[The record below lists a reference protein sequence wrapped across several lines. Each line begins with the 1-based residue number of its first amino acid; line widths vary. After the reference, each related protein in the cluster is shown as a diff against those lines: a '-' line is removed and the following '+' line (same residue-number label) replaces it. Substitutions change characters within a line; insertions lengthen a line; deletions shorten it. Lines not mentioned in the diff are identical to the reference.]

1 VRRVS
6 LLAAG
11 LVLTGFNLR
20 IAVASVPPLLKDL
33 ERNPGMSTAVA
44 GLLTSL
50 PVLCFGLGAL
60 VAAPLARRRGGEA
73 ALVVAVVPICI
84 GTLVRAAG
92 SAGALFAATVLVGV
106 GVAVANVLVPA
117 VIKARFPSRIGPLM
131 GVYTGLLGT
140 GAAVAGGLAVP
151 LEHGLGWQGSLAVW
165 SAPAALALVV
175 LGVAVFRDATP
186 ASVRGG
192 VGDVRA
198 LLRNRLAWQVTVFFG
213 VQSAIFYSG
222 LTWLPSILRDHGFSP
237 TTAGVLNSVY
247 ALVGIPASLLA
258 PVLATR
264 RVDQR
269 RLVIGFAGLEPL
281 AIAGLLLAPGAAAA
295 WVPVFAIGQGG
306 TFALTLT
313 LMVLR
318 APDARRSAELSGM
331 AQALGY
337 TVAAL
342 GPFLVG
348 VLHAAEG
355 GWTAPLLF
363 LLALGVPMLAAGIPA
378 GRARFVPPSRDERG
392 TLPAGATG

>member
-1 VRRVS
+1 MRRVS

-33 ERNPGMSTAVA
+33 ERDPGMSSAVA

-60 VAAPLARRRGGEA
+60 VAAPLARRLGGEWA
-73 ALVVAVVPICI
+73 IVAAVVPICI

-92 SAGALFAATVLVGV
+92 ATAALFGATVLVGI
-106 GVAVANVLVPA
+106 GVAIANVLVPA
-117 VIKARFPSRIGPLM
+117 VIKSRFPSRIGPLM
-131 GVYTGLLGT
+131 GMYTALLGT

-151 LEHGLGWQGSLAVW
+151 FEHALGWQGSLSAW
-165 SAPAALALVV
+165 TAPAVLALVV
-175 LGVAVFRDATP
+175 LGFAVWRDTTP

-192 VGDVRA
+192 VGDARA
-198 LLRNRLAWQVTVFFG
+198 LLRSRLAWQVTLFFG

-237 TTAGVLNSVY
+237 TAAGALNSVY
-247 ALVGIPASLLA
+247 ALLGIPASLLT

-264 RVDQR
+264 RADQR
-269 RLVIGFAGLEPL
+269 RLVVIFASLEPI

-295 WVPVFAIGQGG
+295 WVPVYAVGQGG

-318 APDARRSAELSGM
+318 APDARRSAELAGM
-331 AQALGY
+331 AQAIGY
-337 TVAAL
+337 CVAAL
-342 GPFLVG
+342 GPLLVG
-348 VLHAAEG
+348 VLHSAEG
-355 GWTAPLLF
+355 GWSVPLLF
-363 LLALGVPMLAAGIPA
+363 LLALGVPMLAAGIPS
-378 GRARFVPPSRDERG
+378 GSPRFVPPSRDARE